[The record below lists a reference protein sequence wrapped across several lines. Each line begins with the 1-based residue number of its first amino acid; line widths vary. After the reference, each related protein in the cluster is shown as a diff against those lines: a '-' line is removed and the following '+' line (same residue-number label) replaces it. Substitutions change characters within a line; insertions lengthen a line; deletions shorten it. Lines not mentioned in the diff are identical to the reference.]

1 METMAKEN
9 NNLYSISRRVMFTT
23 RCTSMMPELGHIPIV
38 NHSKLEQSLFD
49 AKSEKYSNNKNKR
62 CKEGINNRYL

>member
-1 METMAKEN
+1 
-9 NNLYSISRRVMFTT
+9 MFTT